1 MGIIYEVAASPHS
14 NPDIVNL
21 LAMNRLFMVQRMLKL
36 RFKSITYWISKSN
49 VLLVLAMLAIIHILG
64 CIWFTMGDKIHGYGW
79 VSARKLEIVDELKEI
94 AEQEARDGHD
104 EPVYHYGFKESSAL
118 LFEKY
123 LLSYYQVYNTL
134 MNHGMVNYVPVNFP
148 EALFT
153 MFILLSSLTVM
164 ALIRSY
170 ISINMMHQEDI
181 LMQKRQD
188 EEQVDSKP

>member
-21 LAMNRLFMVQRMLKL
+21 LAMNRVFMVQRMLKL
-36 RFKSITYWISKSN
+36 RFKSIKYWISKSN
-49 VLLVLAMLAIIHILG
+49 VLLLLVMLAIIHILG
-64 CIWFTMGDKIHGYGW
+64 CIWFTMGDMIDGYGW

-94 AEQEARDGHD
+94 AEHEAHGGYD
-104 EPVYHYGFKESSAL
+104 EPVYHYGFKKSSARL
-118 LFEKY
+118 VEDY

-134 MNHGMVNYVPVNFP
+134 INHGMVNYVPVNFP
-148 EALFT
+148 EVLFT
-153 MFILLSSLTVM
+153 MFILLASLTVM

-170 ISINMMHQEDI
+170 ISINMMHQEGI

-188 EEQVDSKP
+188 EEQVGSKP